1 MAAGLQGLTTNDLA
15 FNGNIMGLTLNK
27 AIQSKAVL
35 QSPNRDPG
43 SLEARGVEISY
54 SLRRGKQRLVAVSDL
69 NIDVA
74 PREFFC
80 IVGPSGCGKS
90 SFLMTVAGLR
100 TPSAGEIRL
109 HGVPVT
115 GPGRDRA
122 VVFQSP
128 SLLPWRTVL
137 GNVRYGLQ
145 LGHVPGEEATTRA
158 MAAIELVGLSGSESQ
173 YPSELSGGMQQRVN
187 LARALAADP
196 EVILLDEPFAAVDA
210 QTREIL
216 QTELVRIW
224 EHSRKTALFITHQI
238 SEAIFLADRVAVMT
252 KGPGRIK
259 AIVDVDLPRPRTEE
273 MFLEPR
279 FRELEAAVRQLIR
292 EG

>member
-1 MAAGLQGLTTNDLA
+1 M
-15 FNGNIMGLTLNK
+15 
-27 AIQSKAVL
+27 
-35 QSPNRDPG
+35 
-43 SLEARGVEISY
+43 EISY
-54 SLRRGKQRLVAVSDL
+54 NLRRKKQRLIAVSDL
-69 NIDVA
+69 NLTVA

-145 LGHVPGEEATTRA
+145 LGGVPREEATERS
-158 MAAIELVGLSGSESQ
+158 MATIELVGLTGSESQ
-173 YPSELSGGMQQRVN
+173 YPSELSGGMQQRAN

-216 QTELVRIW
+216 QAELVRIW
-224 EHSRKTALFITHQI
+224 EQTRKTALFITHQI
-238 SEAIFLADRVAVMT
+238 SEAILLADRVAVMS
-252 KGPGRIK
+252 KRPGRIK
-259 AIVDVDLPRPRTEE
+259 AIVEVDLERPRTEE
-273 MFLEPR
+273 MFLDPR
-279 FRELEAAVRQLIR
+279 FRELEATVRELIR
-292 EG
+292 QG